1 MYLFTSVNYN
11 PAKYSLLRRADTLP
25 VHKCIF
31 PLDIKMMGGEDRMN
45 EEVIAIGIDHG
56 WSHIKTR
63 NSCFVSGVGELG
75 QEPMVFDN
83 ILEYNGKHYRIGGDR
98 LKVQENKVCNENYYL
113 LTLAAVAKELKH
125 RGMKEAHVVLAVG
138 LPIGRFGAEKK
149 SFVNYLSKNRMVR
162 FRYEKKQYIVTIEKV
177 IVYPQCYGAVV
188 DRLPHMVGQEYVID
202 IGSWTIDTLKII
214 DRAPDESS
222 SGSDP
227 NGIITCMRK
236 IDEVCVKQTNSKI
249 DEYMIRE
256 VMIRGDANLD
266 RVYID
271 IIKKEIADYTQTVF
285 RVIAESG
292 INVKTTPITFVGGG
306 AGLMKRYA
314 GISQRNISYIE
325 DIRAN
330 AIGYETLAEMFL
342 NTRKPA

>member
-1 MYLFTSVNYN
+1 MDNKT
-11 PAKYSLLRRADTLP
+11 
-25 VHKCIF
+25 
-31 PLDIKMMGGEDRMN
+31 
-45 EEVIAIGIDHG
+45 IAIGIDHG

-63 NSCFVSGVGELG
+63 NSCFVSGVAELG
-75 QEPMVFDN
+75 SEPMVYDN
-83 ILEYNGKHYRIGGDR
+83 ILEYNGKYYRIGGDR
-98 LKVQENKVCNENYYL
+98 LKVQENKTCNENYYY
-113 LTLAAVAKELKH
+113 LTLAAVAKEMKA
-125 RGMKEAHVVLAVG
+125 RGLKEARVVLAVG

-149 SFVNYLSKNRMVR
+149 SFINYLSKNRMVR
-162 FRYEKKQYIVTIEKV
+162 FRYEKTQYLITIEKV
-177 IVYPQCYGAVV
+177 LVYPQCYGAVV
-188 DRLPHMVGQEYVID
+188 DRLPQMAGQEYVVD

-236 IDEVCVKQTNSKI
+236 IDEVCVKKTNSKI

-256 VMIRGDANLD
+256 VMVKGDANLD
-266 RVYID
+266 QVYID
-271 IIKKEIADYTQTVF
+271 IIKKEIENYTRSVF
-285 RVIAESG
+285 RIIAESG

-325 DIRAN
+325 DVRAN
-330 AIGYETLAEMFL
+330 AVGYETLATMYL
-342 NTRKPA
+342 AKRKTA

>member
-1 MYLFTSVNYN
+1 MNI
-11 PAKYSLLRRADTLP
+11 LLRHITLLY
-25 VHKCIF
+25 VLMARSENFVK
-31 PLDIKMMGGEDRMN
+31 KEDEDMSEN
-45 EEVIAIGIDHG
+45 NVIAIGIDHG

-75 QEPMVFDN
+75 GEPMVWDN
-83 ILEYNGKHYRIGGDR
+83 ILEYNGKYYRIGGDR
-98 LKVQENKVCNENYYL
+98 LKVQEDKVCNENYYL
-113 LTLAAVAKELKH
+113 LTLAAVAKELKA
-125 RGMKEAHVVLAVG
+125 RGLKESHVVLAVG

-149 SFVNYLSKNRMVR
+149 SFINYLSKNRMVR
-162 FRYEKKQYIVTIEKV
+162 FRYEKTQYLVTVERV
-177 IVYPQCYGAVV
+177 LVYPQCYGAVV
-188 DRLPHMVGQEYVID
+188 GGLPQMAGQEYVVD

-222 SGSDP
+222 SGSEP

-236 IDEVCVKQTNSKI
+236 IDEECVRKMNAKI

-256 VMIRGDANLD
+256 VMIKGDANLD
-266 RVYID
+266 PEYIG
-271 IIKKEIADYTQTVF
+271 IIKKELEKYTKSLF
-285 RVIAESG
+285 RMIAESG

-306 AGLMKRYA
+306 AGLMKQYA

-330 AIGYETLAEMFL
+330 AVGYEELANL
-342 NTRKPA
+342 YLSRRKTA

>member
-1 MYLFTSVNYN
+1 MSDNN
-11 PAKYSLLRRADTLP
+11 A
-25 VHKCIF
+25 
-31 PLDIKMMGGEDRMN
+31 
-45 EEVIAIGIDHG
+45 IAIGIDHG

-75 QEPMVFDN
+75 GEPMVWDN
-83 ILEYNGKHYRIGGDR
+83 ILEYNGKYYRIGGDR
-98 LKVQENKVCNENYYL
+98 LKVQEDKVCNENYYL
-113 LTLAAVAKELKH
+113 LTLAAVAKELKV
-125 RGMKEAHVVLAVG
+125 RGLKESHVVLAVG

-149 SFVNYLSKNRMVR
+149 SFINYLSKNRMVR
-162 FRYEKKQYIVTIEKV
+162 FRYEKTQYLVTVERV
-177 IVYPQCYGAVV
+177 LVYPQCYGAVV
-188 DRLPHMVGQEYVID
+188 DRLPQMAGQEYVVD
-202 IGSWTIDTLKII
+202 IGSWTVDTLKII

-222 SGSDP
+222 SGSEP

-236 IDEVCVKQTNSKI
+236 IDEVCVRKMNSKI

-256 VMIRGDANLD
+256 VMIKGDANLD
-266 RVYID
+266 PEYIG
-271 IIKKEIADYTQTVF
+271 IIKTELTKYTKSLF
-285 RVIAESG
+285 RMIAESG

-330 AIGYETLAEMFL
+330 AVGYEELANL
-342 NTRKPA
+342 YLSRRKTA

>member
-1 MYLFTSVNYN
+1 MDWMDEN
-11 PAKYSLLRRADTLP
+11 
-25 VHKCIF
+25 
-31 PLDIKMMGGEDRMN
+31 
-45 EEVIAIGIDHG
+45 VIAIGIDHG

-75 QEPMVFDN
+75 EEPMVWEN
-83 ILEYNGKHYRIGGDR
+83 VLEYNGKYYRIGGDR
-98 LKVQENKVCNENYYL
+98 LKVQEDKVCNENYYL
-113 LTLAAVAKELKH
+113 LTLAAVAKELKA
-125 RGMKEAHVVLAVG
+125 RSLKEAHVVLAVG

-149 SFVNYLSKNRMVR
+149 AFINYLSKNRMVR
-162 FRYEKKQYIVTIEKV
+162 FRYEKAQYLATIERV
-177 IVYPQCYGAVV
+177 LVYPQCYGAVV
-188 DRLPHMVGQEYVID
+188 DKLPSMAGQEYVVD

-236 IDEVCVKQTNSKI
+236 IDEECVRKMNAKI

-256 VMIRGDANLD
+256 VMIKGDANLD
-266 RVYID
+266 PEYID
-271 IIKKEIADYTQTVF
+271 IIKKEIVKYTKSVF
-285 RVIAESG
+285 RIIAEGG

-314 GISQRNISYIE
+314 GINQRNVSYIE
-325 DIRAN
+325 DVRAN
-330 AIGYETLAEMFL
+330 AVGYETLANL
-342 NTRKPA
+342 YISRRKTA